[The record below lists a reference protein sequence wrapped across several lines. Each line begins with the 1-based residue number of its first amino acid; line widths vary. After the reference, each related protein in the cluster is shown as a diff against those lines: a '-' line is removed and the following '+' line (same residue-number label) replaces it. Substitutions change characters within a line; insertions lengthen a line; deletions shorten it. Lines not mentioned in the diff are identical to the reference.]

1 MESTCS
7 SSEDI
12 GMQTRIVSAIE
23 AAMNTGIG
31 YLLSVA
37 IGQLIVYPMFHIDI
51 TLSQNVAVTA
61 IFVAVSY
68 ARSLGLRR
76 LFERYLSK
84 KIARWIQQVKLWLKT

>member
-1 MESTCS
+1 
-7 SSEDI
+7 
-12 GMQTRIVSAIE
+12 MQTRIVSAIE

-37 IGQLIVYPMFHIDI
+37 IGQLIVYPMFHIPI
-51 TLSQNVAVTA
+51 TLSQNIAVTA

-68 ARSLGLRR
+68 MRSLGLRR

-84 KIARWIQQVKLWLKT
+84 IIAQWIEQVKGWFR

>member
-1 MESTCS
+1 
-7 SSEDI
+7 
-12 GMQTRIVSAIE
+12 MQTRIVSAIE

-31 YLLSVA
+31 YLISVG
-37 IGQLIVYPMFHIDI
+37 IGQIVYPIFGYPI
-51 TLSQNVAVTA
+51 TLRDNFALTA

-84 KIARWIQQVKLWLKT
+84 IIARWIQQVKIWLKT